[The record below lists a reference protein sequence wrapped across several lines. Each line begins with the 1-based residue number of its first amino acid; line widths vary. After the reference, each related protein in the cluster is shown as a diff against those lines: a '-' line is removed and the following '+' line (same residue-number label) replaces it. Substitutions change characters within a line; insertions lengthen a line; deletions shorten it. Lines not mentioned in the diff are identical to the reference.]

1 MSVQLL
7 RRAGRLDDV
16 PRYFTLAET
25 ASPKA
30 IMEPGFHY
38 CKGLY
43 NRCGESVGYFHA
55 GSLPQGNCTAIQGV
69 FALLAHSTQP

>member
-1 MSVQLL
+1 MLSSLQLL

-30 IMEPGFHY
+30 IMDPGFHY
-38 CKGLY
+38 CKGLH
-43 NRCGESVGYFHA
+43 NRCD
-55 GSLPQGNCTAIQGV
+55 
-69 FALLAHSTQP
+69 